1 MAVQAC
7 EGKGQ
12 GMAGLDFVL
21 GTIPSRRVL
30 AVPSSSVMRK
40 VRAMQESLGIVDIKT
55 SVRSLAAAM

>member
-12 GMAGLDFVL
+12 ARLGFDL
-21 GTIPSRRVL
+21 GTVPSRRAL
-30 AVPSSSVMRK
+30 AVPSSSVMRM